1 MKAAVCVLLKSKPTP
16 ARCVGGVRLN
26 SRIRS
31 ALGRRLH
38 PLLLLGAVCWSIH
51 ALVTSNA
58 FAQEPSLPSTTSV
71 IQSALNSDDV
81 SAPRAW
87 WSRAHQPSNDGT
99 IRESAIAP
107 LSNHR
112 ADDVTPHDGNQVA
125 ARQVTRTSEMR
136 VDNSSQEY
144 NSANL
149 SAANSPDKICPKDS
163 GGSQTKSHAGSPE
176 YSLLSVCDWLR
187 VIPSSG
193 AAIDRR
199 RNKDSLLVSDEP
211 WLADGTSTVSKRT
224 APPIPLLVIHLGS
237 YDLPVAL
244 RDSGW

>member
-1 MKAAVCVLLKSKPTP
+1 MKAAVCVLLKSKPMP
-16 ARCVGGVRLN
+16 ARRVGGVRLN
-26 SRIRS
+26 CRILS
-31 ALGRRLH
+31 ALGRRLLQ
-38 PLLLLGAVCWSIH
+38 LLLLGAVCWSIS

-58 FAQEPSLPSTTSV
+58 FAQDGSLPSTTSV
-71 IQSALNSDDV
+71 IQSALNSDDA

-87 WSRAHQPSNDGT
+87 WSRAHQPSTDGT
-99 IRESAIAP
+99 IRESATAP

-112 ADDVTPHDGNQVA
+112 AGDATLRDGKQVA
-125 ARQVTRTSEMR
+125 ARQVTRTWEMR
-136 VDNSSQEY
+136 VDNSWEEY

-149 SAANSPDKICPKDS
+149 GAANSPDKICPKDS
-163 GGSQTKSHAGSPE
+163 GGSQTKSLADSPE

-187 VIPSSG
+187 VIPYSG

-199 RNKDSLLVSDEP
+199 RNQDSLLVSDES
-211 WLADGTSTVSKRT
+211 WLADGTSIVSKRT
-224 APPIPLLVIHLGS
+224 APPIPLLVIRLGS